1 MVSSI
6 CACAEKTKVKSTLY
20 CKKGVISPT
29 SKNPRLTKND
39 LQRWGGSRHGQHR
52 LARRARAP
60 CNPSWVVRRARVHSA
75 LTGWLVHAG
84 GRSNKPPPPQGG
96 PRGGHERDVETLE
109 GHPSSPAE
117 LASKDPAAPLCGRGE
132 DVGRGEKLVT
142 EGQGEGTRGFCEDLG
157 VEFLPRFTPR
167 PHAVVGVVFF
177 SIARVTSAN
186 FSKD

>member
-1 MVSSI
+1 MN
-6 CACAEKTKVKSTLY
+6 A
-20 CKKGVISPT
+20 
-29 SKNPRLTKND
+29 PR
-39 LQRWGGSRHGQHR
+39 SR
-52 LARRARAP
+52 
-60 CNPSWVVRRARVHSA
+60 
-75 LTGWLVHAG
+75 
-84 GRSNKPPPPQGG
+84 
-96 PRGGHERDVETLE
+96 VEPYYT
-109 GHPSSPAE
+109 ADT

-142 EGQGEGTRGFCEDLG
+142 EGQGEGTRGFCDDLG